1 MRCLNTSLSFL
12 GYNAS
17 SKQGMDDIMATEAI
31 LNLEQLL
38 SPISAEQPSGVDA
51 RADNT
56 ASALYYEIR
65 DARNNARAIERN
77 SLPGDHND
85 EHPEKEFWKLILD
98 KAPEFLINQSKD
110 LEVAAWLTEALTR
123 EDGFTGLRDG
133 ISLMNGLVKN
143 FWDGLYPM
151 PDEDGISTRIAVLA
165 GLNGSGSAVGT
176 LIAPINV
183 IPLTQDSKYSVWSY
197 GQALDLDK
205 TTDAAAKKKKM
216 EAGAVTLDAIK
227 AAVKPSESEFYVEL
241 QDDLLITIAQ
251 FKELEDQLTTLCG
264 DDCPPLSKI
273 SKAINHALTILKI
286 IAKPIL
292 APNDLSTPESD
303 EMTSENTSSENMV
316 FAEVKLTGSAKD
328 RLEAFKHLKQLAEFF
343 KRSEPHSP
351 IGYTLERV
359 IRWGDMSLSDLL
371 LELIPDERSK
381 DYYQKL
387 VGIQPPPPPAPPMM
401 GQPGVGGMPAYG
413 QHDMMSPQPGAYD
426 GGYNPAGGFPNQN
439 PPAAGY
445 DNPMFR

>member
-1 MRCLNTSLSFL
+1 MT
-12 GYNAS
+12 
-17 SKQGMDDIMATEAI
+17 TETI

-51 RADNT
+51 RTNDV
-56 ASALYYEIR
+56 ASGLYYEIR
-65 DARNNARAIERN
+65 DARSNARAIERN

-98 KAPEFLINQSKD
+98 KGPEFLINQSKD

-123 EDGFTGLRDG
+123 EHGFAGLRDG

-143 FWDGLYPM
+143 FWGGLYPM
-151 PDEDGISTRIAVLA
+151 PDEDGISTRVAVLA
-165 GLNGSGSAVGT
+165 GLNGSGSSVGT
-176 LIAPINV
+176 LIAPIN
-183 IPLTQDSKYSVWSY
+183 ITPLTKDSKYSVWSY
-197 GQALDLDK
+197 GQALDLEK
-205 TTDAAAKKKKM
+205 TTDVATKKKKM
-216 EAGAVTLDAIK
+216 EAGAVTLDTIK
-227 AAVKPSESEFYVEL
+227 SSVKPSESDFYVQL
-241 QDDLLITIAQ
+241 QDDLQTTVAQ
-251 FKELEDQLTTLCG
+251 FKELESQLTTLCG

-273 SKAINHALTILKI
+273 SKAIDYALSVLRI
-286 IAKPIL
+286 IAKSIL
-292 APNDLSTPESD
+292 MPEDISSPESSD
-303 EMTSENTSSENMV
+303 EGSEEVLTSGENTVQS
-316 FAEVKLTGSAKD
+316 EVKLSGSVKG

-343 KRSEPHSP
+343 KHTEPHSP

-371 LELIPDERSK
+371 IELIPDERSK

-401 GQPGVGGMPAYG
+401 GQPGMGGGMPAYG
-413 QHDMMSPQPGAYD
+413 QHDMMSPQPGMYN
-426 GGYNPAGGFPNQN
+426 GGYDPNGGFPNQ
-439 PPAAGY
+439 PPHGGY